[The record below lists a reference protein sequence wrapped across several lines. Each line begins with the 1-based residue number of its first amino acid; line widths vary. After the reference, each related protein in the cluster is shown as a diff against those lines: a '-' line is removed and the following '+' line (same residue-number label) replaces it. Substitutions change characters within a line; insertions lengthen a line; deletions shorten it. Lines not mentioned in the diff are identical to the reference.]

1 MDKKSIRKKILDIR
15 ENIKEDTKSE
25 LDKLIFNYLINNEI
39 YKNAKRI
46 FIYVSY
52 KNEVDTK
59 NIIRYSLSEKKQI
72 YVPKTFKEEKSMK
85 AININSLDEL
95 IVDNYSILE
104 PKVVDKNHKEVE
116 FDLIIMPAVSFDKKG
131 NRIGYGAG
139 YYDRYI
145 SKLDYDI
152 IKIGLAYDFQIVH
165 NIDSEEHDVK
175 VDYIITNKGEIKIR
189 GWFSAS

>member
-189 GWFSAS
+189 G